1 MRPGSPS
8 VTVLPAV
15 ITDTPE
21 PSVVPHTQHPLD
33 TALADLDVLDDRAFS
48 AGEAPHGRLART
60 LLIAVFC
67 LGLLGLSVGPSG
79 ITPAPAPTTT
89 TLALTQSASV
99 SELQLLAPVRVVPKA
114 ASRTRTATATPPARK
129 PATKKTV
136 RVIKKRTVVGPTWVR
151 PSRAGVISNYG
162 PRWGRMHKG
171 IDFADGY
178 GDPIYAIGSGVVLGA
193 GYLGS
198 ESGYGK
204 ITLIQHRGGIISA
217 YAHQSRIAVSP
228 GERVRAGEVIG
239 YVGSTGHST
248 GPHLHFEIR
257 TALHGGQLNPVRWL
271 RSHGVRI

>member
-8 VTVLPAV
+8 VTVRPAV

-33 TALADLDVLDDRAFS
+33 SALADLDVLDDRVFS

-67 LGLLGLSVGPSG
+67 LGLLGLSVGQSG
-79 ITPAPAPTTT
+79 VTPAPSPI
-89 TLALTQSASV
+89 TLALTPTASV
-99 SELQLLAPVRVVPKA
+99 SEMQLLAPVRVTPKV
-114 ASRTRTATATPPARK
+114 ASRTRSASATPPARK
-129 PATKKTV
+129 PVKKTV
-136 RVIKKRTVVGPTWVR
+136 RVVKRKVVRPSWVR
-151 PSRAGVISNYG
+151 PSRSGVISSYG

-171 IDFADGY
+171 IDFADSY

-257 TALHGGQLNPVRWL
+257 TGVHSGQLNPLRWL